1 MKIQRFA
8 SFWDEMTAMDKQ
20 SIEEEKKKLAANET
34 EKTNLLNDYNK
45 NYNQQLSDYN
55 NLLEQQQKNIDTA
68 AQTQKETQQKQ
79 TDYNIGLINQNKQE
93 AQKKTDSELGNA
105 YIDYQKGLNQF
116 GGTYETLASQG
127 LAGTGFGKNS
137 EIAMNIT
144 YQNRVG
150 TAKAALQKANTDYDN
165 QIQQA
170 LLNNDAALAEIALK
184 QMQDSYQIALQGFE
198 YKNTLYNNKLAY
210 EKDINNTYFNRNQ
223 ALNENIRYYEEQ
235 ISQNNRYKQ
244 EEEEAERQYQLQL
257 QKMQQEYA
265 QWQAE
270 FNAAYSGGGYGGG
283 DYYNYSDNGTGGKTS
298 EASAS
303 EQSIAS
309 SVFGNN
315 SKTFAKKDYYFSNG
329 YQPRYVNNQK
339 LSDTGVN
346 VNQVFGSKFGSK
358 VGGQNIWYANGNYY
372 IWLGNG
378 NRGGEYMRVDNE
390 YVSKIKKASNW
401 WNDIWHKGV

>member
-1 MKIQRFA
+1 MEIQRFA
-8 SFWDEMTAMDKQ
+8 SFWDELTAMDQQ
-20 SIEEEKKKLAANET
+20 SIEEEKKKITANEI

-55 NLLEQQQKNIDTA
+55 NLLEQQQKNIDIA

-93 AQKKTDSELGNA
+93 AQKQTDSELGDA

-116 GGTYETLASQG
+116 GGSYETLASQG

-150 TAKAALQKANTDYDN
+150 TAKAALLKANTDYDN

-210 EKDINNTYFNRNQ
+210 EKDINDTYFNRNQ
-223 ALNENIRYYEEQ
+223 VLNENIRYYESQ

-244 EEEEAERQYQLQL
+244 EEAEAERQYQLQL

-270 FNAAYSGGGYGGG
+270 FNAAYDNPYNDIPYEDNPKDGKSG
-283 DYYNYSDNGTGGKTS
+283 
-298 EASAS
+298 SAS
-303 EQSIAS
+303 EKSIAS

-346 VNQVFGSKFGSK
+346 VSQVFGSKFGSK
-358 VGGQNIWYANGNYY
+358 VGSQNIWYANGSYY

>member
-20 SIEEEKKKLAANET
+20 SIEEEKKKLAANEI
-34 EKTNLLNDYNK
+34 EKTNLLNDYNN

-184 QMQDSYQIALQGFE
+184 QIHRSRIAE
-198 YKNTLYNNKLAY
+198 
-210 EKDINNTYFNRNQ
+210 I
-223 ALNENIRYYEEQ
+223 
-235 ISQNNRYKQ
+235 
-244 EEEEAERQYQLQL
+244 AES
-257 QKMQQEYA
+257 M
-265 QWQAE
+265 
-270 FNAAYSGGGYGGG
+270 
-283 DYYNYSDNGTGGKTS
+283 
-298 EASAS
+298 
-303 EQSIAS
+303 
-309 SVFGNN
+309 
-315 SKTFAKKDYYFSNG
+315 
-329 YQPRYVNNQK
+329 
-339 LSDTGVN
+339 
-346 VNQVFGSKFGSK
+346 
-358 VGGQNIWYANGNYY
+358 
-372 IWLGNG
+372 
-378 NRGGEYMRVDNE
+378 
-390 YVSKIKKASNW
+390 
-401 WNDIWHKGV
+401 

>member
-1 MKIQRFA
+1 M
-8 SFWDEMTAMDKQ
+8 
-20 SIEEEKKKLAANET
+20 
-34 EKTNLLNDYNK
+34 
-45 NYNQQLSDYN
+45 
-55 NLLEQQQKNIDTA
+55 LEQQQKNIDTA

-210 EKDINNTYFNRNQ
+210 EKDINDTYFNRNQ
-223 ALNENIRYYEEQ
+223 AINENIRYHEGQ